1 LTRSIRAMNRG
12 TLSDP
17 LFISSTK
24 RHPIKKEAIPKNTKG
39 LTQKITNE
47 KGGNPE
53 KYKGAHSKD
62 IR

>member
-1 LTRSIRAMNRG
+1 MNRG

-24 RHPIKKEAIPKNTKG
+24 RHPIKKEAIPKNAKG